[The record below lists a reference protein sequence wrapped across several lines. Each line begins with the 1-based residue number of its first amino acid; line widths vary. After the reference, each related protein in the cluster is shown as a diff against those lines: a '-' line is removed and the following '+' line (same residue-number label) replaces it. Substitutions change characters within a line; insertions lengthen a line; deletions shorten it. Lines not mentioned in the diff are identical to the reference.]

1 MNARRNR
8 TFHLD
13 RESKRPLQEQLC
25 DELRG
30 AILQGKLAPGEP
42 LTSSREM
49 ARDLGVSRNTV
60 LGCYE
65 QLIGEGYLET
75 RPRSGVF
82 VMSNL
87 PSGDP
92 AFRPNRKQNYRVSAP
107 ENVEWKLTTPLPFR
121 PCQPDVSL
129 FPMAEWN
136 RIRSRILRHAS
147 TKLLC
152 YQSRYT
158 LGLPSLRKSLA
169 NYLQESRGVQCQWD
183 QIAITCGSQQA
194 LFFLSQILL
203 RRGDKVLMEEPGY
216 LGARQAFEYA
226 GAKILPLRIDENGA
240 IPPSSAKGV
249 KLMYTTPS
257 RQFPT
262 GATMPVG
269 RRLQFQQLA
278 ENQSVWLIED
288 DYDSEFRYSQPPLP
302 SMYSLGNEPRVIYM
316 GTMSKVLYPSLR
328 IGYVVLPEE
337 LVANFERLR
346 LVVED
351 HGPLLEQA
359 VLGEFIDSGAFYSHI
374 RRCRKEYSQRL
385 QVFLREMDKHDVPL
399 DFPHSDGGMNLT
411 GIFRDGRWSAEKI
424 SVRLRSIGF
433 DVPPLS
439 QYSPAKTPEGL
450 VFGFTPFPPKWI
462 QSYIN
467 KMAPVLRGETITN
480 YEDGLR
486 NTK

>member
-1 MNARRNR
+1 MVPTYKARSLKPETGCNFMNARRNR

-75 RPRSGVF
+75 RPRSGIF

-158 LGLPSLRKSLA
+158 LGLPSLRKSLS
-169 NYLQESRGVQCQWD
+169 NYLKESRVVQ
-183 QIAITCGSQQA
+183 
-194 LFFLSQILL
+194 
-203 RRGDKVLMEEPGY
+203 
-216 LGARQAFEYA
+216 
-226 GAKILPLRIDENGA
+226 
-240 IPPSSAKGV
+240 
-249 KLMYTTPS
+249 
-257 RQFPT
+257 
-262 GATMPVG
+262 
-269 RRLQFQQLA
+269 
-278 ENQSVWLIED
+278 
-288 DYDSEFRYSQPPLP
+288 
-302 SMYSLGNEPRVIYM
+302 
-316 GTMSKVLYPSLR
+316 
-328 IGYVVLPEE
+328 
-337 LVANFERLR
+337 
-346 LVVED
+346 
-351 HGPLLEQA
+351 
-359 VLGEFIDSGAFYSHI
+359 
-374 RRCRKEYSQRL
+374 
-385 QVFLREMDKHDVPL
+385 
-399 DFPHSDGGMNLT
+399 
-411 GIFRDGRWSAEKI
+411 
-424 SVRLRSIGF
+424 
-433 DVPPLS
+433 
-439 QYSPAKTPEGL
+439 
-450 VFGFTPFPPKWI
+450 
-462 QSYIN
+462 
-467 KMAPVLRGETITN
+467 
-480 YEDGLR
+480 
-486 NTK
+486 